1 MLMFNPCEEIN
12 RPWKCKTIIHIFSI
26 PIFQRVEAL
35 ELNLKPTRS
44 YKYRISGRKTHQGT
58 IFASI
63 CIFIV
68 RVYGQNMGPKMVLE
82 MCHSNKLMLQIDIF
96 IDAPRNREISVAT
109 GGPDKP
115 LC

>member
-1 MLMFNPCEEIN
+1 
-12 RPWKCKTIIHIFSI
+12 
-26 PIFQRVEAL
+26 
-35 ELNLKPTRS
+35 
-44 YKYRISGRKTHQGT
+44 
-58 IFASI
+58 
-63 CIFIV
+63 
-68 RVYGQNMGPKMVLE
+68 MGPKMVLE